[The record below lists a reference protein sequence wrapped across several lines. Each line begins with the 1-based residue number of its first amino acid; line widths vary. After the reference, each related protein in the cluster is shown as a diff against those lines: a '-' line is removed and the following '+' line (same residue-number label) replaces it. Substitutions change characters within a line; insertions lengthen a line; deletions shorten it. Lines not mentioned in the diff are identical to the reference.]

1 MLFYNKVILNF
12 FLQFFLNLNIIFH
25 IFSYIFYK
33 LYLPHSKKISNKL
46 LSRLNSIFMIIFI
59 ELKKALVFT
68 ISEDN
73 SNISSINKLTESV
86 VKGDQI
92 LRSGLSLSERKAAI
106 KIASSNLDKIKSLKN
121 SSDDTTVT
129 DKLIKDFIL
138 DLEKNLLD
146 KDFNPVINLEDTTF
160 FFFICFIIVFYIFI
174 YFIYFIYCIYNF
186 FFKKK

>member
-1 MLFYNKVILNF
+1 
-12 FLQFFLNLNIIFH
+12 
-25 IFSYIFYK
+25 
-33 LYLPHSKKISNKL
+33 
-46 LSRLNSIFMIIFI
+46 MIIFI

-160 FFFICFIIVFYIFI
+160 FFLSVLL
-174 YFIYFIYCIYNF
+174 
-186 FFKKK
+186 